1 MAPHLV
7 SEPLVLQLELLAGR
21 LQCSILSCWVLGI
34 LLWFVVSRK
43 EQLLNSCHGRKSV
56 RELLLE
62 VDFGAGLGP

>member
-21 LQCSILSCWVLGI
+21 LQCSVLSCWVLGM

-43 EQLLNSCHGRKSV
+43 EQLFTSLHGRKSV

-62 VDFGAGLGP
+62 VDFSADFGL